1 MFYLVALC
9 ALPSYLPSCPYIT
22 LFICLMSEF
31 LEGWCW
37 ISLSLRTQG
46 TKAQHRAA
54 QGQHHFK
61 PKAAQAILYEH
72 SRSVKVPCAQGQPC
86 SGPPLTCTD

>member
-1 MFYLVALC
+1 
-9 ALPSYLPSCPYIT
+9 
-22 LFICLMSEF
+22 MSEF

-37 ISLSLRTQG
+37 ISLSLQTQG
-46 TKAQHRAA
+46 IKAQHRAA

-72 SRSVKVPCAQGQPC
+72 SRSVKFPVPRASHAQGLP
-86 SGPPLTCTD
+86 SPILTSQLASVPTDC